1 MSERKLA
8 SVQKITDITPIE
20 GRDRIVLAT
29 VEGWHVIVSKKDFK
43 VGDLCVYIE
52 IDSVLPERPE
62 FEQARKRGSRIRTMK
77 MAGVYSEGIV
87 YPLNILPNM
96 IDDHTISYNQY
107 HEGDD
112 VTAILGITK
121 YDEYAGEEPVG
132 VSKSK
137 KKYNKLQ
144 LLWYKLFGFPQRKKG
159 GFTTLV
165 SKTDEVRI
173 QNIPEALQNKEPVVV
188 TEKVDGCSMTATIEH
203 TFFGNKFNLYSRNLC
218 IGKDNSHYWRA
229 AEMYDLEDRMSLM
242 MEELGVKW
250 IAIQG
255 EVAGPVIQ
263 KNPYGLKDIDFF
275 VFNII
280 TPEGRWSTKKMVE
293 FCYRYGLTTVPVL
306 DYNYKLPDTV
316 EGMLQ
321 YATNKSI
328 INPNALREGVVIRSQ
343 DGKQSFKAV
352 SPECLVK
359 HGK

>member
-29 VEGWHVIVSKKDFK
+29 VEGWHVIVSKEDFK

-52 IDSVLPERPE
+52 IDSVLPDRPE

-87 YPLNILPNM
+87 YPLSILPKK
-96 IDDHTISYNQY
+96 DWK
-107 HEGDD
+107 EGDD
-112 VTAILGITK
+112 CTAILGITK

-173 QNIPEALQNKEPVVV
+173 QNIPEVLENKEPVVV
-188 TEKVDGCSMTATIEH
+188 TQKVDGMSCTITLER
-203 TFFGNKFNLYSRNLC
+203 TFFGNKFNVYSRNLRV
-218 IGKDNSHYWRA
+218 GKDNSAYWKIV
-229 AEMYDLEDRMSLM
+229 EMYDLEDRMNLM

-255 EVAGPVIQ
+255 EVAGPGIQ
-263 KNPYGLKDIDFF
+263 KNPEGLKDIEFF

-293 FCYRYGLTTVPVL
+293 FCYRYGLSTVPVL
-306 DYNYKLPDTV
+306 DYNYILPNTV
-316 EGMLQ
+316 NGMLQ
-321 YATNKSI
+321 YATNKSV
-328 INPNALREGVVIRSQ
+328 INPNVLREGVVIRSQ
-343 DGKQSFKAV
+343 DGKHSFKAV
-352 SPECLVK
+352 SPEYLVK